1 MGQEVRDLKK
11 RLIPAEWAFLGGT
24 VLLAFGVALMA
35 KADLGIGMVVAPAY
49 LVHLKWPQISFG
61 QGEYI
66 LQGIL
71 LVLVGLGMGR
81 FRWSYLFSFVAALL
95 YGFVLDLFV
104 PFMELAPST
113 LPFRMGFYLLG
124 LLICALGIA
133 LFFRTY
139 LPPQVYELFVKELS
153 GRFRIPMHRFK
164 QGYDIGSLLVA
175 LVLTL
180 VFFGE
185 IRALGIGT
193 VIAALLNGPLIGF
206 MGRFLDRR
214 LVFRGALGLEGYFRD
229 H

>member
-49 LVHLKWPQISFG
+49 LVHLKWPRISFG

-71 LVLVGLGMGR
+71 LVLMCLLMRR

-95 YGFVLDLFV
+95 YGVVLDLFV
-104 PFMELAPST
+104 PLVGLAPST
-113 LPFRMGFYLLG
+113 LPFRLVYFLGG
-124 LLICALGIA
+124 LLICSMGIA

-153 GRFRIPMHRFK
+153 GRFRVPMHRFK
-164 QGYDIGSLLVA
+164 QGYDLGSLLVA
-175 LVLTL
+175 LVLSL

-185 IRALGIGT
+185 IRALGVGT
-193 VIAALLNGPLIGF
+193 VIAALVNGPLIGL

-214 LVFRGALGLEGYFRD
+214 MEFRGSLGVERQFRD
-229 H
+229 R